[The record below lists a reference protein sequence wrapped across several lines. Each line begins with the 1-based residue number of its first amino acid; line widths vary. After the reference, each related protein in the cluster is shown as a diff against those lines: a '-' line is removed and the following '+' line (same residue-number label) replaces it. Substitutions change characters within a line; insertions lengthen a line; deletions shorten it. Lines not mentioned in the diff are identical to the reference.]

1 MGGWSATNAVGW
13 KPTSDQVEIG
23 SNRLCPQVGDY
34 LPVDVE
40 LFGGLKNNLPRRQT
54 MILQNPITVDEFI
67 TRLGLRDEDI
77 GLIVIDGAQ
86 KELDDL
92 VPTTCRL
99 CFFPPVSGG
108 GNE

>member
-1 MGGWSATNAVGW
+1 
-13 KPTSDQVEIG
+13 
-23 SNRLCPQVGDY
+23 
-34 LPVDVE
+34 LPVNVE

-54 MILQNPITVDEFI
+54 VILQKPITVDEFI
-67 TRLGLRDEDI
+67 RRLKLNTDEI
-77 GLIVIDGAQ
+77 GLIVIDGVQ

-108 GNE
+108 AIEITFKEE